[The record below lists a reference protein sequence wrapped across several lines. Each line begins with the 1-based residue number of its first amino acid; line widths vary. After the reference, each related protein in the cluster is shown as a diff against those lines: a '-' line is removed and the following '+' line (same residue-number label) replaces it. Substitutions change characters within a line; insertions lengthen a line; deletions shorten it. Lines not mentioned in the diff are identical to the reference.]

1 MVSFVYPVWRGEPH
15 SCNFRFFHL
24 ENPVFLP
31 CHCHHWADCSITVI
45 VPLPHT
51 THSLPRPFKLNQDVQ
66 LMRWSRRSWSAG
78 KGMLEPLPPANR
90 ALPCHFPPHNGGQ
103 TLPPPHGTS
112 HTVSRECPK
121 SRQQWELTVEAR
133 QLDLLP
139 AGKQSM
145 KGRHCVEGR
154 ISQLR
159 AALQLIQLW
168 KA

>member
-103 TLPPPHGTS
+103 TLPHHKPYCVTW
-112 HTVSRECPK
+112 VSQIQTAAGSDCWGKAAGSSPCREAK
-121 SRQQWELTVEAR
+121 YE
-133 QLDLLP
+133 
-139 AGKQSM
+139 GK
-145 KGRHCVEGR
+145 
-154 ISQLR
+154 
-159 AALQLIQLW
+159 ALCWGQEFS
-168 KA
+168 A